1 VPTEHRDLPLFEDD
15 LAERG
20 VVEAHMMHR
29 HPVDVPRV
37 AVLCFFNELL
47 EQLAGEGRLTVK
59 YVLHSEIG
67 RNPVYEYQTAE
78 GPVAVV
84 HPGVGAPL
92 AAGFVEEMVA
102 IGVTTF
108 VAVGGAGALVDDL
121 ALGHVMVVAS
131 ALRDEGTSF
140 HYAPPSR
147 IIDADPMGV
156 RVLES
161 VLAEHAVPYFVG
173 RTWTTDG
180 LFREARSRVQRR
192 IDENCSMVDMESSAF
207 IAVARYRQL
216 RFAQI
221 LYAGD
226 SLAGEEWDSRGWVAA
241 RSVREDLFHLSA
253 IAAHRLHHAQPT
265 SESYLSG
272 DVTEPTER

>member
-1 VPTEHRDLPLFEDD
+1 VELPLFEND
-15 LAERG
+15 LDETG

-29 HPVDVPRV
+29 HDVDIPRV

-47 EQLAGEGRLTVK
+47 EQLADEGRLTVK

-67 RNPVYEYQTAE
+67 RNPVYEYMTDE

-92 AAGFVEEMVA
+92 AAAIVEEMVA
-102 IGVTTF
+102 IGVRSF
-108 VAVGGAGALVDDL
+108 VAVGGAGALVDEL

-147 IIDADPMGV
+147 IIDADPLGV
-156 RVLES
+156 AVLES
-161 VLAEHAVPYFVG
+161 VLAEHHVPYFVG
-173 RTWTTDG
+173 RTWTTDAI
-180 LFREARSRVQRR
+180 FRETRRRVQRR
-192 IDENCSMVDMESSAF
+192 LDERCSMVDMESSAF
-207 IAVARYRQL
+207 LAVAKYREL

-226 SLAGEEWDSRGWVAA
+226 SLAGDEWDSRSWVLA
-241 RSVREDLFHLSA
+241 RSVREDLFHLGA
-253 IAAHRLHHAQPT
+253 VAAYRLHQVPT
-265 SESYLSG
+265 TPNDASQ
-272 DVTEPTER
+272 

>member
-1 VPTEHRDLPLFEDD
+1 MELPLFEDD
-15 LAERG
+15 LGERG
-20 VVEAHMMHR
+20 VIEAHMMHR
-29 HPVDVPRV
+29 REVDVPKV

-47 EQLAGEGRLTVK
+47 EQLASEGQLSVK

-67 RNPVYEYQTAE
+67 RNPVYEFQSAE

-92 AAGFVEEMVA
+92 AAGIVEEMAA

-108 VAVGGAGALVDDL
+108 VAVGGAGALVDEL

-147 IIDADPMGV
+147 IIDADPLGV

-161 VLAEHAVPYFVG
+161 VLSERAVPYFVG

-207 IAVARYRQL
+207 IAVAHYRQL
-216 RFAQI
+216 RFAQL

-226 SLAGEEWDSRGWVAA
+226 SLAGDTWDSRGWVSA

-253 IAAHRLHHAQPT
+253 LAAYRLHNA
-265 SESYLSG
+265 
-272 DVTEPTER
+272 

>member
-1 VPTEHRDLPLFEDD
+1 MRSPGSSGPTPEPSSQRVDLPLFEDD
-15 LAERG
+15 LGEPG
-20 VVEAHMMHR
+20 VIEATMLHR
-29 HPVDVPRV
+29 RAVDVPPV

-47 EQLAGEGRLTVK
+47 EQLADEGQLTVS
-59 YVLHSEIG
+59 YVLRSEIG
-67 RNPVYEYQTAE
+67 RNPVYEYQTDD

-92 AAGFVEEMVA
+92 AAAIVEEMA
-102 IGVTTF
+102 SLGVTTF
-108 VAVGGAGALVDDL
+108 VAVGGAGALVDEL
-121 ALGHVMVVAS
+121 SLGHVMVVAS

-140 HYAPPSR
+140 HYAAPSR
-147 IIDADPMGV
+147 IIDADPLGV

-161 VLAEHAVPYFVG
+161 VLDDHEVPYFVG

-180 LFREARSRVQRR
+180 FFREARSRVNRR
-192 IDENCSMVDMESSAF
+192 LDENCSMVDMESSAF

-226 SLAGEEWDSRGWVAA
+226 SLAGATWDHRSWSRAS
-241 RSVREDLFHLSA
+241 SVREDLFRLGA
-253 IAAHRLHHAQPT
+253 VAAYRLHGWP
-265 SESYLSG
+265 
-272 DVTEPTER
+272 V